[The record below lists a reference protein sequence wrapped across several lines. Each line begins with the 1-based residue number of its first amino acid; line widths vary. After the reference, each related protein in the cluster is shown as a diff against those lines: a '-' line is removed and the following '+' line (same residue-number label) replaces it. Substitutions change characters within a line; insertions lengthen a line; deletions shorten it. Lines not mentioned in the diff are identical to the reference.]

1 MATME
6 NIRNLIA
13 KKDAMEKEMVDTR
26 KYLDELRVGMT
37 EPLVDREGY
46 PRADIDLY
54 AVRSARQRVN
64 CLQTDLRELI
74 KEIENQLHILHGQS
88 ENGDQTSN
96 GQANGHSVSVEE
108 ESTATGNADQ
118 PAPHR
123 TSNVPFL
130 KIDEIVAGSPAAD
143 SGLVNNDLLI
153 QFGSLC
159 HTNFSQMQQVAEI
172 VQNSV
177 DRPIRL
183 TVVRDNHAVRLS
195 LTPKRWSGQGLL
207 GCRATPYRE

>member
-1 MATME
+1 V
-6 NIRNLIA
+6 R
-13 KKDAMEKEMVDTR
+13 
-26 KYLDELRVGMT
+26 
-37 EPLVDREGY
+37 
-46 PRADIDLY
+46 RA
-54 AVRSARQRVN
+54 RHRVN
-64 CLQTDLRELI
+64 CLETDLRELM
-74 KEIENQLHILHGQS
+74 KEIENQLHILHGEG
-88 ENGDQTSN
+88 ENDDGPTSN

-108 ESTATGNADQ
+108 ESVATGNANQ

-123 TSNVPFL
+123 NSNLPFL
-130 KIDEIVAGSPAAD
+130 KIDEIVAGSPASD
-143 SGLVNNDLLI
+143 SGLVNNDVVI

-159 HTNFSQMQQVAEI
+159 HSNFSHMQQVAEI